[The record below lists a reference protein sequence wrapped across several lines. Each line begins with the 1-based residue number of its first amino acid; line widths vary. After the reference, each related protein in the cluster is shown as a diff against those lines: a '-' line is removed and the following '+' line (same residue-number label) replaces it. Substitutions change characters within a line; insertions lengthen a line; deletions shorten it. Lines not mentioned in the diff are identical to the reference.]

1 MATDS
6 SFWQRCQPINVNYF
20 LGNILDSSSIF
31 PFLSSTFTS
40 YSNIID
46 YCTMCM
52 DLIENGNMFSKQTCL
67 QTRKEGICNHYIH
80 CHNGYFF
87 QQHQPISG
95 PGIAPLLPMLIQD
108 TYLTLLCLCTYISW
122 NLCCVALS
130 ESAILNMIFLFT

>member
-1 MATDS
+1 MQELMKIVHQITVYYAILGQYISCKTMCRNS
-6 SFWQRCQPINVNYF
+6 EISYGHRLIFFVEMLEPINVNYF

-67 QTRKEGICNHYIH
+67 
-80 CHNGYFF
+80 
-87 QQHQPISG
+87 
-95 PGIAPLLPMLIQD
+95 
-108 TYLTLLCLCTYISW
+108 
-122 NLCCVALS
+122 
-130 ESAILNMIFLFT
+130 